1 MTKTLWASLRLRS
14 GQAFG
19 RQAWAARFAHFDM
32 EILVGYILL
41 IGVLLSMALIAIGVA
56 WRWLATGQL
65 GLEYSISGMNLFEF
79 VLTDLRQV
87 FTDTL
92 RPRLFVNL
100 GIATLMLTPYVRVLA
115 SMLYFAFVERNR
127 KYTVFT
133 AFVFSVLTYSLF
145 LR

>member
-1 MTKTLWASLRLRS
+1 MIALEGTTARHQPAVTKT
-14 GQAFG
+14 GG
-19 RQAWAARFAHFDM
+19 FDM
-32 EILVGYILL
+32 EVLVGYILL
-41 IGVLLSMALIAIGVA
+41 IGVLLSMALIAIGVV
-56 WRWLATGQL
+56 WHWLTTGQL